1 MAASQPNSMAGA
13 LVGMTLSSVFVGAN
27 LTISYLAV
35 PSLVLP
41 APSKPVT
48 NPSSTPTTSPPQL
61 ARQWRSIYSAAM
73 PIAIAGSAISC
84 TSFIYA
90 ALQVPMTH
98 PTQRN
103 LLFAAG
109 SCAIF
114 VMPYTIMLMAPTNSV
129 LQERASAADAM
140 EDFGEGDVTE
150 VGMPKAQGLRGYR
163 TVELINRWAMLNYGR
178 AAIPAIGILCA
189 MAALLQ

>member
-1 MAASQPNSMAGA
+1 
-13 LVGMTLSSVFVGAN
+13 
-27 LTISYLAV
+27 
-35 PSLVLP
+35 
-41 APSKPVT
+41 
-48 NPSSTPTTSPPQL
+48 
-61 ARQWRSIYSAAM
+61 M

-90 ALQVPMTH
+90 ALQVPITH